1 MGRTRWTLTLG
12 ENADGR
18 RAGDMRTSQLSVSA
32 PTQSEVCC
40 LAWPNFADWIEDAL
54 HERYARAQAP
64 PRPNSLTARLDML
77 EGAPGYVWRGL
88 RDALEEGQSWVVIT
102 LVGMFTVS
110 TPDGVSVGFV

>member
-1 MGRTRWTLTLG
+1 
-12 ENADGR
+12 
-18 RAGDMRTSQLSVSA
+18 
-32 PTQSEVCC
+32 
-40 LAWPNFADWIEDAL
+40 
-54 HERYARAQAP
+54 
-64 PRPNSLTARLDML
+64 ML